1 MTSIENFNVIITGDK
16 NSGKTS
22 FVNKFLTG
30 NLVGFPTSLNQKVVE
45 VKYKEGRVLNTCT
58 FTFIEKNSVDIN
70 KADDSFPCN
79 GLIVMYDLSKDLFRD
94 KTNQT
99 IDFYLK
105 NMDGSVPIVVC
116 GNKTDKVDKVDE
128 LNVDKFE
135 NCKFCICSVKENKGI
150 NDVILSLLKRFKNSD
165 KKIVLIN

>member
-70 KADDSFPCN
+70 KADDSFPCD
-79 GLIVMYDLSKDLFRD
+79 GLIVMYDLSKDLFR
-94 KTNQT
+94 
-99 IDFYLK
+99 
-105 NMDGSVPIVVC
+105 
-116 GNKTDKVDKVDE
+116 
-128 LNVDKFE
+128 
-135 NCKFCICSVKENKGI
+135 
-150 NDVILSLLKRFKNSD
+150 
-165 KKIVLIN
+165 